1 MRSCADSSP
10 EPLLE
15 SQNTERGGCDL
26 CAERLIRRT
35 WLRISS
41 SVASSSDEF
50 PVDGVIPGDVNRV
63 NDVKREGG
71 ENGLRDLFAF
81 E

>member
-1 MRSCADSSP
+1 MRSCADSSL

-15 SQNTERGGCDL
+15 SKNTERCGCDL
-26 CAERLIRRT
+26 RAERCLIRLT
-35 WLRISS
+35 WLLISS

-50 PVDGVIPGDVNRV
+50 PIDGFIPGDVNRV

-71 ENGLRDLFAF
+71 DNGLTRDFI
-81 E
+81 